1 MLILDQFDDDLPAL
15 IKKINDIQMRQTV
28 MFKGMQ
34 ELKKDLNVLKIRVNS
49 IIDETN
55 EVASISDIVSKIN
68 ILENKLLTKEINIE
82 LS

>member
-1 MLILDQFDDDLPAL
+1 MTSLPVL

>member
-1 MLILDQFDDDLPAL
+1 MTSLPAL
-15 IKKINDIQMRQTV
+15 VKKINDIQMRQTV

-34 ELKKDLNVLKIRVNS
+34 ELKKDLNVLKVRVNS

>member
-1 MLILDQFDDDLPAL
+1 MTSLPAL

>member
-1 MLILDQFDDDLPAL
+1 MTSLPAL

-34 ELKKDLNVLKIRVNS
+34 ELKKDLNVLKVRVNS

>member
-1 MLILDQFDDDLPAL
+1 MTSLPVL

-34 ELKKDLNVLKIRVNS
+34 ELKKDLNVLKVRVNS

-55 EVASISDIVSKIN
+55 EVASISDIVSKI
-68 ILENKLLTKEINIE
+68 IY
-82 LS
+82 

>member
-1 MLILDQFDDDLPAL
+1 MTSLPVL

-34 ELKKDLNVLKIRVNS
+34 ELKKDLNVLKVRVNS

>member
-1 MLILDQFDDDLPAL
+1 MTSLPAL
-15 IKKINDIQMRQTV
+15 VKKINDIQMRQTV

>member
-1 MLILDQFDDDLPAL
+1 MTSLPVL

-34 ELKKDLNVLKIRVNS
+34 ELKKDLNILKVRVNS

>member
-1 MLILDQFDDDLPAL
+1 MTSLPVL
-15 IKKINDIQMRQTV
+15 VKKINDIQMRQTV

-34 ELKKDLNVLKIRVNS
+34 ELKKDLNVLKVRVNS